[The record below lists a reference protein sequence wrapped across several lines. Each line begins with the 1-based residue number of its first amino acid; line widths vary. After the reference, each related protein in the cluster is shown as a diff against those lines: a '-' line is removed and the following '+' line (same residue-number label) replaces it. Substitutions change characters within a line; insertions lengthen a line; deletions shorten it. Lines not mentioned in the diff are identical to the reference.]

1 MANDLVV
8 ARSFTICGAGPAGT
22 LAALYL
28 ARQGHRVTLYER
40 HPDLRTSPVPRGRS
54 INLALSTRGL
64 HALAAVGLD
73 PVIRPL
79 AIPMRGRM
87 IHGPQ
92 GELTFQPYGRTA
104 DETIFSVSRHR
115 LTCALLDAAAHWS
128 NLEIHFSSRCVGLDL
143 TSMTLDVEDTPTRV
157 VRQVRAQ
164 TVVGADGAFS
174 AVRQAL
180 LRTERYD
187 YAQTFLPH
195 GYKELTIPALPD
207 GSHALAANYLHIWPR
222 RDFML
227 IALPNLDGSFTCT
240 LFLAYESAEEG
251 AESFARLTDDDAVRR
266 FFDRH
271 FPDVAPLMPTL
282 LEDFKH
288 NPTGAMVT
296 IRCFPWQYA
305 GRVVLVG
312 DAAHAV
318 VPFYGQGM
326 NASFEDCFILD
337 ECLRRHNGDTGAAF
351 LDYQRRR
358 KVNTDALAELA
369 YENYLEMRA
378 KVASPWFLLR
388 RRLEYALSGVLGDRF
403 LPLYTMVTFTRIPY
417 AEARARAARQERWL
431 NAGLATGALLVCL
444 FLLWLLWRG
453 LG

>member
-1 MANDLVV
+1 MSSDLMAGP
-8 ARSFTICGAGPAGT
+8 SFTVCGAGLAGT

-28 ARQGHRVTLYER
+28 ARQGSRVTLYER
-40 HPDLRTSPVPRGRS
+40 NPDMRATSVPRGRS

-64 HALAAVGLD
+64 HALEAIGLAQ
-73 PVIRPL
+73 VIRPL

-87 IHGPQ
+87 IHSPQ
-92 GELTFQPYGRTA
+92 GDLTFQPYGRSA
-104 DETIFSVSRHR
+104 EETIFSISRHQ
-115 LTCALLDAAAHWS
+115 LNCALLDAAAGCP
-128 NLEIHFSSRCVGLDL
+128 NLEIHFSSRCVGLNL
-143 TSMTLDVEDTPTRV
+143 SAMTLDIEDAQARV
-157 VRQVRAQ
+157 TRQVSAQ
-164 TVVGADGAFS
+164 TVVGADGSFS
-174 AVRQAL
+174 SIRQAL
-180 LRTERYD
+180 QRAGRYD
-187 YAQTFLPH
+187 YSQSFLPH

-207 GSHALAANYLHIWPR
+207 GSHALAKNYLHIWPR
-222 RDFML
+222 QDFML

-240 LFLAYESAEEG
+240 LFLAYEG
-251 AESFARLTDDDAVRR
+251 AESFAQLTEDDAIRD
-266 FFDRH
+266 FFDRR
-271 FPDVAPLMPTL
+271 FPDVTPLMPTL
-282 LEDFKH
+282 LEDFKR

-326 NASFEDCFILD
+326 NASFEDCFVLD
-337 ECLRRHNGDTGAAF
+337 ACLRRHNGDTAAAF
-351 LDYQRRR
+351 LDYQRQR

-403 LPLYTMVTFTRIPY
+403 LPLYTMVSFTRIPY
-417 AEARARAARQERWL
+417 AEARARAQRQDRWL
-431 NAGLATGALLVCL
+431 DLALTMSALAVCL
-444 FLLWLLWRG
+444 ALLWLLWRRIG
-453 LG
+453 

>member
-1 MANDLVV
+1 MSSELMV
-8 ARSFTICGAGPAGT
+8 RPSFTICGAGLAGT

-28 ARQGHRVTLYER
+28 ARQGHCVTLYER
-40 HPDLRTSPVPRGRS
+40 NPDLRAAAVPRGRS

-64 HALAAVGLD
+64 HALDAIGLAAT
-73 PVIRPL
+73 IRPL
-79 AIPMRGRM
+79 TIPMRGRM
-87 IHGPQ
+87 IHSPQ

-104 DETIFSVSRHR
+104 EETIFSISRQQ
-115 LTCALLDAAAHWS
+115 LNCALLDAAARWP
-128 NLEIHFSSRCVGLDL
+128 NLEIHFSARCVGLNL
-143 TSMTLDVEDTPTRV
+143 SAMTLDIEDAPARTT
-157 VRQVRAQ
+157 RQVSAQ

-180 LRTERYD
+180 QRAERYD
-187 YAQTFLPH
+187 YAQSFLPH

-207 GSHALAANYLHIWPR
+207 GSHALEKNYLHIWPR
-222 RDFML
+222 QDFML

-240 LFLAYESAEEG
+240 LFLAYEG
-251 AESFARLTDDDAVRR
+251 PESFAGLTDDDAIRG

-271 FPDVAPLMPTL
+271 FPDVTPLMPTL
-282 LEDFKH
+282 LDDFKR

-326 NASFEDCFILD
+326 NASFEDCFVLD
-337 ECLRRHNGDTGAAF
+337 ECLRRHNGDTTAAF
-351 LDYQRRR
+351 LDYQRQR
-358 KVNTDALAELA
+358 KVNADALAELA

-388 RRLEYALSGVLGDRF
+388 RRLEYALSGLVGDRF
-403 LPLYTMVTFTRIPY
+403 LPLYTMVSFTRIPY
-417 AEARARAARQERWL
+417 AEARARAERQARWL
-431 NAGLATGALLVCL
+431 DAALATSALIACL
-444 FLLWLLWRG
+444 ALLWLLWRR

>member
-1 MANDLVV
+1 MPNDLML
-8 ARSFTICGAGPAGT
+8 ARSFTVCGAGPAGT

-28 ARQGHRVTLYER
+28 ARQGYRVTLYER
-40 HPDLRTSPVPRGRS
+40 NPDLRTSPVPRGRS

-64 HALAAVGLD
+64 HALEAVGLAA
-73 PVIRPL
+73 VIRPL

-87 IHGPQ
+87 IHSPT
-92 GELTFQPYGRTA
+92 GELTFQPYGRTPE
-104 DETIFSVSRHR
+104 ETIFSISRHR
-115 LTCALLDAAAHWS
+115 LTCALLDATAAWP
-128 NLEIHFSSRCVGLDL
+128 NLEIHFATRCVGLNL
-143 TSMTLDVEDTPTRV
+143 ATMTLDIEDAQTRT
-157 VRQVRAQ
+157 VRQVRPQ
-164 TVVGADGAFS
+164 TVIGADGAFS

-180 LRTERYD
+180 QRTERYD

-207 GSHALAANYLHIWPR
+207 GSHALAKNYLHIWPR
-222 RDFML
+222 QDFML

-240 LFLAYESAEEG
+240 LFLAYEG
-251 AESFARLTDDDAVRR
+251 AESFAQLTDDDAVRR

-271 FPDVAPLMPTL
+271 FPDVTPLMPTL

-288 NPTGAMVT
+288 NPTGSMVT

-337 ECLRRHNGDTGAAF
+337 ECLRRHNGDTQAAF
-351 LDYQRRR
+351 LDYQQRR
-358 KVNTDALAELA
+358 KINTDALAELA

-388 RRLEYALSGVLGDRF
+388 RRLEYALSRVLGDRF
-403 LPLYTMVTFTRIPY
+403 LPLYTMVSFTRIPY

-431 NAGLATGALLVCL
+431 DAILVAVALVSLL
-444 FLLWLLWRG
+444 TLLWLLWRWFR
-453 LG
+453 

>member
-1 MANDLVV
+1 MVNDLMV
-8 ARSFTICGAGPAGT
+8 AQNFTICGAGPAGT

-28 ARQGHRVTLYER
+28 ARQGYQVTLYER
-40 HPDLRTSPVPRGRS
+40 HPDLRTAPVPRGRS

-64 HALAAVGLD
+64 RALAAVGLD

-87 IHGPQ
+87 IHSPQ
-92 GELTFQPYGRTA
+92 GELTFQPYGRTP
-104 DETIFSVSRHR
+104 DETIFSISRHR
-115 LTCALLDAAAHWS
+115 LNHALLDATTGWP
-128 NLEIHFSSRCVGLDL
+128 NLDIHFSSRCVGLDL
-143 TSMTLDVEDTPTRV
+143 ASMTLDIEDPLTRT
-157 VRQVRAQ
+157 VRPVRAQ

-180 LRTERYD
+180 QRTDRYD

-207 GSHALAANYLHIWPR
+207 GSHALPKNYLHIWPR
-222 RDFML
+222 QDFML

-240 LFLAYESAEEG
+240 LFLAYEG
-251 AESFARLTDDDAVRR
+251 AESFAQLTDDDAIRR

-271 FPDVAPLMPTL
+271 FPDVTPLMPTL

-288 NPTGAMVT
+288 NPTGSMVT

-305 GRVVLVG
+305 GRVVLIG

-337 ECLRRHNGDTGAAF
+337 ECLRRHNGDTRMAF
-351 LDYQRRR
+351 RDYQQRR

-369 YENYLEMRA
+369 YDNYLEMRA
-378 KVASPWFLLR
+378 KVASPWFLFR
-388 RRLEYALSGVLGDRF
+388 RRLEYLMSAVLGDRF
-403 LPLYTMVTFTRIPY
+403 LPLYTMVSFTHIPY
-417 AEARARAARQERWL
+417 AEARARARRQEQWL
-431 NAGLATGALLVCL
+431 DAGLLLGGLLGCF
-444 FLLWLLWRG
+444 FLLWLLWQWVR
-453 LG
+453 